1 MKTNL
6 RVSLAFISIFLL
18 GLLGGALLRPLLP
31 LGWNGPRGY
40 DHRHEHEYGSE
51 RGNDDKRDERRFQ
64 RMRAHMSEQLD
75 LDEPQQRALFSAI
88 RENHRERQELMDR
101 RKEEI
106 RQEMRR
112 QQREFELRLDSI
124 LNENQRAAWDSLY
137 SREALR
143 ERRRD

>member
-1 MKTNL
+1 M
-6 RVSLAFISIFLL
+6 RVSLAFISIFVL

-40 DHRHEHEYGSE
+40 EHRHEHQHESE
-51 RGNDDKRDERRFQ
+51 RRNNAEGDERRFQ
-64 RMRAHMSEQLD
+64 RMRARMSQQLE
-75 LDEPQQRALFSAI
+75 LDEQQQRALFSAI
-88 RENHRERQELMDR
+88 RENRREREELMDR
-101 RKEEI
+101 RREEI

-124 LNENQRAAWDSLY
+124 LSENQRAAWDSLY

>member
-6 RVSLAFISIFLL
+6 RVSLSFISIFML

-31 LGWNGPRGY
+31 FGWNGPRGP
-40 DHRHEHEYGSE
+40 DHRFEHRHDGPMNQHSE
-51 RGNDDKRDERRFQ
+51 QEDR
-64 RMRAHMSEQLD
+64 RMRRIEAHMRRNLELDSEQQD
-75 LDEPQQRALFSAI
+75 VLFSAI
-88 RENHRERQELMDR
+88 RENRREREELMER

-106 RQEMRR
+106 RLEMRR

-124 LNENQRAAWDSLY
+124 LTENQRAVWDSLY

>member
-6 RVSLAFISIFLL
+6 RVSLAFLSVFVL
-18 GLLGGALLRPLLP
+18 GLLAGVLLRPLLP
-31 LGWNGPRGY
+31 FVWHGPRGY
-40 DHRHEHEYGSE
+40 GPQHEYGNTNE
-51 RGNDDKRDERRFQ
+51 RDTRRIQ
-64 RMRAHMSEQLD
+64 RIQEHMRRHLELNGEQ
-75 LDEPQQRALFSAI
+75 EEALFSAI
-88 RENHRERQELMDR
+88 RENRREREELMDR
-101 RKEEI
+101 RREEI

-124 LNENQRAAWDSLY
+124 LSENQRAVWDSLY